1 MENAKLVDL
10 IMRQIKIPGGLPQNR
25 PGRRLGFGASALRQ
39 GFTLIELLVVIAII
53 AILASLLLPVLASA
67 KEKAVAARCLSNEH
81 QLLLAW
87 KMYIDDFKGNF
98 PTNNE
103 GASTGWVYGGNLDYS
118 GAAYN
123 YDYNYLTNSQ
133 YALMAPY
140 VLKQP
145 AIFKCPADRSC
156 ASGLTGPPRIRTVS
170 MSQAVGPSAE
180 GQGQWL
186 PSNQYHVYFKESDVS
201 VPGPTMLIVFVEED
215 PDSINDAAW
224 AFEMPNGNQTAWIDL
239 PSKLHG
245 TRSDFGFADG
255 HAEIHGWKNPVGIPT
270 TRYTGSGGSP
280 DPYMPPVI
288 NANKDVYWVA
298 THTSAPL
305 NGVYPFPVQY

>member
-1 MENAKLVDL
+1 
-10 IMRQIKIPGGLPQNR
+10 MRQIKIPGGLAQHS
-25 PGRRLGFGASALRQ
+25 PGRRFGFGASALRQ

-67 KEKAVAARCLSNEH
+67 KEKAVAANCMSNEH

-87 KMYIDDFKGNF
+87 KMYNDDGRGVF
-98 PTNNE
+98 PNNNE
-103 GASTGWVYGGNLDYS
+103 GANFGWVYGQTEDYS

-123 YDYNYLTNSQ
+123 YDYDYITNSY
-133 YALMAPY
+133 YAQLAPY
-140 VLKQP
+140 VCKQP
-145 AIFKCPADRSC
+145 LIFKCPADRSC

-170 MSQAVGPSAE
+170 MSQAVGFSSE

-186 PSNQYHVYFKESDVS
+186 PNSQYHVYFKESDVS
-201 VPGPTMLIVFVEED
+201 RPGPIMLIVFVEED

-224 AFEMPNGNQTAWIDL
+224 AFEMPNGAQTAWIDL
-239 PSKLHG
+239 PAKLHG
-245 TRSDFGFADG
+245 TRSDFGFSDG
-255 HAEIHGWKNPVGIPT
+255 HAEIHGWMNPVGIPT
-270 TRYTGSGGSP
+270 TRYNGSGGSP
-280 DPYMPPVI
+280 DPYMPPVL

-305 NGVYPFPVQY
+305 NGVYPFPLQY